1 MAQPNLA
8 ARNLSLMEELEK
20 LEQSITLTLQGTR
33 RNHGIGIGTWVHAL
47 ADPFHTQKSITTLAR
62 RTELLRRASSP
73 SSTST
78 GSTRALC
85 GKHQRYRLLF
95 FVPLLL
101 RETCTKHT
109 TNHTSTGTSS
119 GNNSSRLRPMSPY
132 PATKSS
138 PTTMK
143 AASWR
148 RAQRCGTRRLPSTH
162 GTSRT

>member
-33 RNHGIGIGTWVHAL
+33 RSHDIGIGTWMHAL

-62 RTELLRRASSP
+62 RTESLRRASSP

-95 FVPLLL
+95 FVPLFSYSRKHVQKALL
-101 RETCTKHT
+101 TIHLPAPVLETILRGLGQCLPI
-109 TNHTSTGTSS
+109 
-119 GNNSSRLRPMSPY
+119 RLRR
-132 PATKSS
+132 ARQ
-138 PTTMK
+138 
-143 AASWR
+143 R
-148 RAQRCGTRRLPSTH
+148 R
-162 GTSRT
+162 